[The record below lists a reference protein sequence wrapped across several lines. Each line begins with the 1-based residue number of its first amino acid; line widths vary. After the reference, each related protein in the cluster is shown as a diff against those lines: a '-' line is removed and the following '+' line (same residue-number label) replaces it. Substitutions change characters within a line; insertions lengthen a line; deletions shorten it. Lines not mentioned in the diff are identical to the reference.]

1 MSFEL
6 KTQIKNIIEKYN
18 NPSES
23 LIAIL
28 QEVQGLLGYVSEDSV
43 KYITEL
49 TGISSSKILGVA
61 SFYAGFRLK
70 PIGKYRIMVC
80 MGTACHVNGGERV
93 ADTLRRTLG
102 IEACDITEDGLFS
115 WEEVACLGCCS
126 ISPAMMINDTA
137 YGKLTSEKVVEI
149 LESIKEQE
157 ATKWDFY

>member
-1 MSFEL
+1 MSCEL
-6 KTQIKNIIEKYN
+6 KTQIKNIIEKYT

-28 QEVQGLLGYVSEDSV
+28 QEVQALVGYISEDSV

-102 IEACDITEDGLFS
+102 IEAGDITEDGLFS

>member
-1 MSFEL
+1 MSGNL
-6 KTQIKNIIEKYN
+6 KADIKVIIDKYN
-18 NPSES
+18 NPEES

-28 QEVQGLLGYVSEDSV
+28 QETQSLVGYISEESV
-43 KYITEL
+43 KCITDL

-93 ADTLRRTLG
+93 ADTIRRTLG
-102 IEACDITEDGLFS
+102 IEVGDVTDDGLFS

-149 LESIKEQE
+149 LDNIRKEE
-157 ATKWDFY
+157 ATK

>member
-1 MSFEL
+1 MSCEL

-18 NPSES
+18 NQSES

-28 QEVQGLLGYVSEDSV
+28 QEVQCLLGYVSEDSV

-102 IEACDITEDGLFS
+102 IEAGDITEDGLFS

-137 YGKLTSEKVVEI
+137 YGNLTPDMVGEIISSIRESEAK
-149 LESIKEQE
+149 
-157 ATKWDFY
+157 